1 MSTLALST
9 AYWKIYSMINE
20 ALSGERAI
28 LSINYSSILI
38 KQKRKREK
46 QTERQKSGPEIL

>member
-9 AYWKIYSMINE
+9 AYWKIYGMINE

-38 KQKRKREK
+38 KHKRKRKK
-46 QTERQKSGPEIL
+46 QTERQKSGPETL

>member
-1 MSTLALST
+1 MSTLPLST

-38 KQKRKREK
+38 KQKRKQEK
-46 QTERQKSGPEIL
+46 QTERQKSSPETL

>member
-1 MSTLALST
+1 MSTLPLST

-20 ALSGERAI
+20 ALSGEQAI

-38 KQKRKREK
+38 KQKRKQEK
-46 QTERQKSGPEIL
+46 QTERQKSSPETL